1 VVQPSFPLQTYH
13 REVLHQNPYWSYCK
27 DRYGIEDSP
36 AGSERLEADYF
47 YAHTLGSVIV
57 VPVTEQGEW
66 VVVRQDRYLMQRTIY
81 EFPGGGV
88 HLEQTPLAAAQ
99 QELQEETGLQAQHWQ
114 KLGEFN
120 PCKGLT
126 DENCT
131 VYLAQQLSPVASGS
145 GDPFERLQAVTCTQK
160 QIEDWIDQGDFGC
173 GMSLAAW
180 TLARRYEGGIQKS

>member
-1 VVQPSFPLQTYH
+1 VVQPSFPLRTYH

-27 DRYGIEDSP
+27 DRYGLKDNEAS
-36 AGSERLEADYF
+36 LETDYF
-47 YAHTLGSVIV
+47 YAHTPGSVIV
-57 VPVTEQGEW
+57 VPITNQGEW
-66 VVVRQDRYLMQRTIY
+66 VVVRQDRYLMQKTIY

-88 HLEQTPLAAAQ
+88 HESQSPLEAAQ
-99 QELQEETGLQAQHWQ
+99 QELQEETGFHAQHWE

-131 VYLAQQLSPVASGS
+131 VYLAQELTPIASGS
-145 GDPFERLQAVTCTQK
+145 SDPFELLQAMTCSSQ
-160 QIEDWIDQGDFGC
+160 QIEDWIDQSEFAC

-180 TLARRYEGGIQKS
+180 MLARRRKRI